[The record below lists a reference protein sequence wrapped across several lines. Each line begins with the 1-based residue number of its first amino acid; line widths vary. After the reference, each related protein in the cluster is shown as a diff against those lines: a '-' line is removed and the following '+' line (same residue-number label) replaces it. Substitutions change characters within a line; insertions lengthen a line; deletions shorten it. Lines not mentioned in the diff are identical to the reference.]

1 MVNISKIE
9 EEKNTVL
16 KQLEQFSKNYTR
28 TDISEEEEKN
38 IFFSLREKL
47 RNLEAMEYLAKTL
60 DKPLSL
66 KENVADIFT
75 DPSSDN
81 SRTVEDLVG
90 EDFSTENSDW
100 SLSHKKNSMPFPND
114 TPTTKKSNYLDNK
127 DIPPVSGGQ
136 KINQIN
142 AKKITPTLENETNIK
157 AIKNA
162 LYRFKNYITQGY
174 SHPNFINLDEPRKAE
189 IRRKNEE
196 HIQKLK
202 DRIDKLN
209 SLKVV
214 AQPVASNTPVVTT
227 SGTLGTISLDSTYK
241 QPIGFSL
248 DNEQKQYYDTI
259 QDEI

>member
-1 MVNISKIE
+1 MNPPQSVIDFIKSNSADHYDFVPGIDKARLSGTKILYITKGDSSITDRDQKFIILNISKNDIEKFSQNTMTTFQPFNGLDKIVQLKDNETTETTEPKFNSQMVNISKIE

-127 DIPPVSGGQ
+127 DIPPS
-136 KINQIN
+136 
-142 AKKITPTLENETNIK
+142 ATTL
-157 AIKNA
+157 
-162 LYRFKNYITQGY
+162 
-174 SHPNFINLDEPRKAE
+174 
-189 IRRKNEE
+189 
-196 HIQKLK
+196 
-202 DRIDKLN
+202 
-209 SLKVV
+209 
-214 AQPVASNTPVVTT
+214 
-227 SGTLGTISLDSTYK
+227 
-241 QPIGFSL
+241 
-248 DNEQKQYYDTI
+248 
-259 QDEI
+259 